1 MNNRPLVLVAFASML
16 VSLLLRL
23 VQPDAQFFIGL
34 SLALQVAGILILA
47 VYIVG
52 YFRDRRRSHR

>member
-1 MNNRPLVLVAFASML
+1 MKNRPLVLVAFASML

-23 VQPDAQFFIGL
+23 AQPEAQFLVGL
-34 SLALQVAGILILA
+34 SLALQVAGIVILA

-52 YFRDRRRSHR
+52 YFRDRSRSHR